1 MSSCKAVTVI
11 GIGDDGCVGLT
22 SRARNVIARAQVLAG
37 GERQLAF
44 FPEFDGER
52 VVLKKGLSATLEELA
67 QRANEQNVCIL
78 ASGDPL
84 FFGIGGLVVSKIGA
98 EHVEILPAPS
108 SMQLAFARVGVTWQ
122 DARLLSVHGRSLEGF
137 LTRIREARRVGVF
150 TDAEHSPSRLAAHM
164 LAHGQTD
171 WQAWVCENLDGPE
184 ERVREFGLE
193 ALAVCEDI
201 GPLNVLIL
209 QRSDAD
215 WRPPPRVSFLHED
228 AFAKRVPK
236 KGLITKREVRMLSL
250 AFMQIRPDSVIW
262 DIGAASGS
270 IAIEAAMLAPEG
282 RAYAIE
288 VDSESLEYCRD
299 NLRTFGVDNVRVIA
313 GRVPE
318 ALSELEDPDTVFIGG
333 SKGSLPDIIRTSLDR
348 LKPGGRLVANA
359 ITFENVGQAYA
370 TFRELDLLPEVT
382 LLNVGRGQK
391 LARYLRYEALNPI
404 HIFAVTRPE

>member
-1 MSSCKAVTVI
+1 
-11 GIGDDGCVGLT
+11 
-22 SRARNVIARAQVLAG
+22 
-37 GERQLAF
+37 
-44 FPEFDGER
+44 
-52 VVLKKGLSATLEELA
+52 
-67 QRANEQNVCIL
+67 
-78 ASGDPL
+78 
-84 FFGIGGLVVSKIGA
+84 
-98 EHVEILPAPS
+98 
-108 SMQLAFARVGVTWQ
+108 
-122 DARLLSVHGRSLEGF
+122 
-137 LTRIREARRVGVF
+137 
-150 TDAEHSPSRLAAHM
+150 
-164 LAHGQTD
+164 
-171 WQAWVCENLDGPE
+171 
-184 ERVREFGLE
+184 
-193 ALAVCEDI
+193 
-201 GPLNVLIL
+201 
-209 QRSDAD
+209 
-215 WRPPPRVSFLHED
+215 
-228 AFAKRVPK
+228 
-236 KGLITKREVRMLSL
+236 MLSL